1 MKKKLILF
9 ILFLVFI
16 YSLGGIIFINYKN
29 KLEPMPI
36 VTEIDEIEKYPYKL
50 KSNSSEYYKE
60 EFELLK
66 INLNGDINDDDYL
79 ISVCKLYIIDL
90 YSLDNKLSKYDIS
103 TDFIYPEVIENYKLN
118 LQNTLYKY
126 LEDNTN
132 KTRTQKLPV
141 VINVSIDEIKD
152 SKYSLNDMNY
162 SSKEVKV
169 SWTYEEDL
177 GYETNGIITLIK
189 MDDYY
194 YIVEYK

>member
-126 LEDNTN
+126 LEDNTGN
-132 KTRTQKLPV
+132 NRIQKLPV
-141 VINVSIDEIKD
+141 VTNVNIDEVKD
-152 SKYSLNDMNY
+152 SKYSINDISY
-162 SSKEVKV
+162 PSKEVKV

-177 GYETNGIITLIK
+177 GYETNGVITLIK
-189 MDDYY
+189 LDDYY